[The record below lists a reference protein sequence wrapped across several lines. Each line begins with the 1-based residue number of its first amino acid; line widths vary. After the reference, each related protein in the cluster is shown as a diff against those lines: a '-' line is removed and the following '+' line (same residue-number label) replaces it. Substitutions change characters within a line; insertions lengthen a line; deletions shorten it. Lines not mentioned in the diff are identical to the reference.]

1 MLQFHVVN
9 IIVLIF
15 NIVFKM
21 YKINMH
27 YIIKLKHAQ
36 NKEYSNNTINNIYK
50 YIMVITNTSCTVVLL
65 YNKILSGEFFA
76 FTAFLGTIKCFSNLF
91 QLYCINCLANVRL
104 TTVKLAAPIRIT
116 FITCVVTIH
125 DSIGHIYWTQC
136 IFNNFIFFYTFK
148 SCHF

>member
-36 NKEYSNNTINNIYK
+36 NKEYSYNTINNIYK

-65 YNKILSGEFFA
+65 YIKILSGEFCT
-76 FTAFLGTIKCFSNLF
+76 FTAFMGTKKLLSKLF
-91 QLYCINCLANVRL
+91 WLYCIKCLANVRV
-104 TTVKLAAPIRIT
+104 TTDRLAAAIRIT
-116 FITCVVTIH
+116 LSTCVVTSH
-125 DSIGHIYWTQC
+125 DYTGLIYWTQC
-136 IFNNFIFFYTFK
+136 IINNFIFFYTF
-148 SCHF
+148 

>member
-36 NKEYSNNTINNIYK
+36 NKEYSTTQQYLQIHHGNYK
-50 YIMVITNTSCTVVLL
+50 YIMYSSAIV
-65 YNKILSGEFFA
+65 Y
-76 FTAFLGTIKCFSNLF
+76 
-91 QLYCINCLANVRL
+91 
-104 TTVKLAAPIRIT
+104 
-116 FITCVVTIH
+116 
-125 DSIGHIYWTQC
+125 
-136 IFNNFIFFYTFK
+136 
-148 SCHF
+148 